1 MKIRDVLLTGAT
13 GFVGAH
19 VAEAFAGHAG
29 RLRALVRSTSRTERL
44 RELGVEIETA
54 SFQDAAALRRAVQGA
69 EVVVHL
75 AALTH
80 ARTQAE
86 LDTVN
91 ADATR
96 ALLDAILA
104 VQPRPRRLVYMSSL
118 AAAGAAGG
126 EPLRRDDEPRP
137 LTAYGRSKLAG
148 ERVVLAAADQLEIVV
163 LRAPAVYGP
172 RDPEM
177 LRFFRLARLGVLPV
191 PSGPARPLQLVY
203 VKDLAEAVV
212 LAAVGE
218 RARGVYHVAEGR
230 AYPWAEV
237 CRILGRVAGR
247 PVWLAPLPGAVLRG
261 AAALSE
267 WGARLAG
274 RSTMFNRD
282 KARELLAP
290 GWLCETEAARTELGF
305 EARTPLEQG
314 LRETWDWYRN
324 EGWL

>member
-1 MKIRDVLLTGAT
+1 MIRDVLLTGAT
-13 GFVGAH
+13 GFVGSH
-19 VAEAFAGHAG
+19 VAEAFVGHAG
-29 RLRALVRSTSRTERL
+29 RLRALVRGTSRTERL
-44 RELGVEIETA
+44 KALGVGIETA

-80 ARTQAE
+80 ARTPAE
-86 LDTVN
+86 LDAVN

-96 ALLDAILA
+96 ALLGAVLA
-104 VQPRPRRLVYMSSL
+104 VEPRPRRLVYMSSL
-118 AAAGAAGG
+118 AAAGAADGT
-126 EPLRRDDEPRP
+126 PLRRDHDPQP

-148 ERVVLAAADQLEIVV
+148 ERVVAAAAEQLEVV
-163 LRAPAVYGP
+163 ILRAPAVYGP

-191 PSGPARPLQLVY
+191 PAGPARPLQLVY

-212 LAAVGE
+212 RAATVPG
-218 RARGVYHVAEGR
+218 ARGVYHVAESR

-237 CRILGRVAGR
+237 CRTLGRVAGR
-247 PVWLAPLPGAVLRG
+247 RVWLAPVPGGAIRG
-261 AAALSE
+261 AAAANE
-267 WGARLAG
+267 WVGRLAG

-290 GWLCETEAARTELGF
+290 GWLCETDAAREELGF